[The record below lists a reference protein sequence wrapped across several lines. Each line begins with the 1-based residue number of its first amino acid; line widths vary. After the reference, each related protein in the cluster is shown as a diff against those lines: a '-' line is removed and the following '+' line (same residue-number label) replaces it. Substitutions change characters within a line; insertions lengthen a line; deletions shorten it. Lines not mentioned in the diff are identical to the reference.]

1 MEKTKARV
9 LLTDFL
15 FLITGA
21 MIYAV
26 SINMFTAPNNIAPG
40 GISGISTMLNYLFG
54 VPIGLFVFLLNIPIM
69 VWSILDIGYKLVVKT
84 LLAIVLSSVII
95 DVFSTFLPVYTGD
108 MILVALF
115 AGLLE
120 GVGLSLTFL
129 RGATTGGTDMTARL
143 LQKRYRHIPMGKLM
157 LVIDG
162 AIVAVS
168 AVVYQ
173 NIESAMYACI
183 VIFVATTIIDTILY
197 GADRGTGKTFFV
209 ISPKTQKI
217 GDRIMAELERG
228 ITFVNSRGGY
238 SNEKGEMLFCAVR
251 RYEVFKLNEII
262 RQEDRD
268 AFVIVG
274 DAGEISG
281 EGFKPTNSED
291 KSLKDVLKAKPFL
304 KKTEEKH

>member
-291 KSLKDVLKAKPFL
+291 KSLKDVLKAKPFS